1 MSGDIVQL
9 VECLPNIHNILDS
22 VLNID
27 ISRAQHLGGRIKKIR
42 RSRSS
47 VKVLRLGQSELYETM
62 YQEKRNN
69 NQSVPIE
76 Y

>member
-9 VECLPNIHNILDS
+9 VECLPIIHNILDS

-27 ISRAQHLGGRIKKIR
+27 ISRAQHLGGRINKIR

-47 VKVLRLGQSELYETM
+47 FKVLRLGQSELQEIM
-62 YQEKRNN
+62 SQEKHN
-69 NQSVPIE
+69 NQSVHIE